1 MRLFNKKFKSF
12 YPKIDFSKK
21 EGQKKFSKE
30 FKKEFCPFLTDIVT
44 EWFRAD
50 NRKTFSFETALWSFF
65 IRTEE
70 YRFKLDKKKFQYS
83 PFNFFY

>member
-1 MRLFNKKFKSF
+1 MCINVKSNEYTLF
-12 YPKIDFSKK
+12 KIKVK
-21 EGQKKFSKE
+21 GGEFSKE
-30 FKKEFCPFLTDIVT
+30 FKKEFCPFLTDIII

-50 NRKTFSFETALWSFF
+50 NRNDFSFETALWSFF